1 MHENSCIY
9 RTIFFSYKYDVT
21 GLYMDK
27 KISQVGKLKKI
38 CKRCKT
44 EYDDAN
50 GYPVCNYC
58 LKLLDN
64 WE

>member
-1 MHENSCIY
+1 MDAHCIQMGQEL
-9 RTIFFSYKYDVT
+9 TMLKPVKNQA
-21 GLYMDK
+21 G
-27 KISQVGKLKKI
+27 QKKI

-44 EYDDAN
+44 EYDDDN

-58 LKLLDN
+58 LQYLDN

>member
-1 MHENSCIY
+1 MDV
-9 RTIFFSYKYDVT
+9 FLYDECV
-21 GLYMDK
+21 LLPKMIQELSK
-27 KISQVGKLKKI
+27 QKKI

-44 EYDDAN
+44 ECDDDN

-58 LKLLDN
+58 LKMLDN

>member
-1 MHENSCIY
+1 
-9 RTIFFSYKYDVT
+9 
-21 GLYMDK
+21 MDS
-27 KISQVGKLKKI
+27 KINQIGKLKKI

-44 EYDDAN
+44 EFDDNN
-50 GYPVCNYC
+50 GFPVCNYC